1 LVSKKTSKKTYHHG
15 DLRRALMDA
24 SIEIIGTTGVDSL
37 NLREVAKVAGVSPGA
52 PYHHFVDR
60 QEIFTEIAKEGFDL
74 LEANMLHGRDSG
86 RKDSIAKLNAIGK
99 AYVSFAV
106 THPGHF
112 RTMFR
117 VDTHNSEDPELT
129 TSGNK
134 AFEIL
139 SQAIAE
145 CQKSGQAPKGDPL
158 PLVLH
163 AWSAVHGL
171 SGLLIDGGIK
181 KIPLPQNKLIEM
193 LTKQIGQMFEALA
206 LKNK

>member
-1 LVSKKTSKKTYHHG
+1 
-15 DLRRALMDA
+15 MDA

-163 AWSAVHGL
+163 KGDPLPLVLHAWSAVHGL

-181 KIPLPQNKLIEM
+181 KIPLPQSKLIEM
-193 LTKQIGQMFEALA
+193 LTKQIGQMFEAVA

>member
-1 LVSKKTSKKTYHHG
+1 
-15 DLRRALMDA
+15 MDA

-74 LEANMLHGRDSG
+74 LEAKMLLERDSG
-86 RKDSIAKLNAIGK
+86 RKNSIVKLNAIGK
-99 AYVSFAV
+99 AYVNFAV

-117 VDTHNSEDPELT
+117 VDTHNSDDPELT

-158 PLVLH
+158 PLVSVFK
-163 AWSAVHGL
+163 WFETDGL
-171 SGLLIDGGIK
+171 VS
-181 KIPLPQNKLIEM
+181 
-193 LTKQIGQMFEALA
+193 
-206 LKNK
+206 